1 MGRATL
7 ILDADVSALR
17 RAMGEIPGITQRAQ
31 AVMTSQARRG
41 GRERVS
47 VDQTFAREHEAISM
61 RLRRA
66 REKQEKDATAK
77 AKEEER
83 KRARDAGEFARVKDS
98 IHTQLMR
105 ERDRRE
111 KAATRTEAAEGRK
124 RLAADVAFNR
134 ERDRAHAAMVRDRQR
149 RERQATRERRAAE
162 REGGQVV
169 GRIGSAIG
177 GAATGFATGMD
188 GQVQSARQRRA
199 APERA
204 VGNAIYQA
212 GGDRSETAAAMRRIT
227 EFAQANRIPAEEIAQ
242 ALQGAQT
249 EQSVLGSRGQG
260 NAGTRDTA
268 LSAFLNTALLARNT
282 GNDVGE
288 TTRLAGLFASQGI
301 DPALR
306 QQMLLYTAG
315 ATQRGAVEIGDVTRG
330 AMPAITARMGAAMSS
345 ARLAP
350 GSNAASI
357 QAAGLAEYRQALAEI
372 EVAKGTQGASPR
384 EAGNAM
390 RNVSTALQ
398 SSVTQEKLLNNIR
411 TSLGDNS
418 AIERALYEA
427 DPARPGRPGHPGG
440 MRLRAPM
447 TNALNLVGAFEQ
459 AGMTSTQFQN
469 ITGGGGAGNPLS
481 ILANQRRLLG
491 GLLDT
496 DAGGTSGAARVRELM
511 NPNVGLTQAD
521 VARGAGI
528 FGNDTM
534 AQLVGN
540 EEANTNAL
548 RDLHPDLVS
557 VSDSINNWKM
567 RNPWLATGTQAGGG
581 AMSDIAKTLGGAATG
596 GGGVAAA
603 LRPGAMAGARA
614 LLGRGTAALGAMG
627 SGALRAAAGAPMLL
641 GSLLTLGGSYGGV
654 DQEEAVAQRRGGL
667 EYERQSRLLGAQAQ
681 AEHRPPPTAAEIGA
695 AVAIALRGA
704 PLAVTPDQ
712 HANAHAASAAPPQA
726 RR

>member
-47 VDQTFAREHEAISM
+47 VDQSFTREHEAISM

-98 IHTQLMR
+98 IHAQLMR
-105 ERDRRE
+105 EKDRRE
-111 KAATRTEAAEGRK
+111 KAATRAEEIEGRK
-124 RLAADVAFNR
+124 RVAADVAFSK
-134 ERDRAHAAMVRDRQR
+134 EKDRAHAAMVRARQR
-149 RERQATRERRAAE
+149 REQQATRERRAAE
-162 REGGQVV
+162 REGGRVV

-188 GQVQSARQRRA
+188 GQIQSARQRRA

-212 GGDRSETAAAMRRIT
+212 GGDRSETAAAMRRIA
-227 EFAQANRIPAEEIAQ
+227 EFAQANRIPAEEVAQ

-260 NAGTRDTA
+260 NAQTRNDA
-268 LSAFLNTALLARNT
+268 LTSFLNTALLARNT

-288 TTRLAGLFASQGI
+288 TTRLAGLFASQGF
-301 DPALR
+301 DPALQR
-306 QQMLLYTAG
+306 QMLLYTAG

-350 GSNAASI
+350 GSSTASV

-411 TSLGDNS
+411 NSLGANS
-418 AIERALYEA
+418 ALEQRLYEA
-427 DPARPGRPGHPGG
+427 DPAHRGQS
-440 MRLRAPM
+440 RLRAPM
-447 TNALNLVGAFEQ
+447 TNALSLVGAFEQ
-459 AGMTSTQFQN
+459 LGMTSTQFQN

-481 ILANQRRLLG
+481 MLANQRRLLG

-511 NPNVGLTQAD
+511 NPNVGLTEAD

-528 FGNDTM
+528 FANDTM

-567 RNPWLATGTQAGGG
+567 RNPWLATGTQAGGS
-581 AMSDIAKTLGGAATG
+581 AVSDIAKTLGTAATG
-596 GGGVAAA
+596 GGSVAAV

-614 LLGRGTAALGAMG
+614 LLARGGAALGAMG
-627 SGALRAAAGAPMLL
+627 SGALRAAAGVPMLL

-654 DQEEAVAQRRGGL
+654 EQDEAQAQRRGGV
-667 EYERQSRLLGAQAQ
+667 EYERQSRILGERAQ

-695 AVAIALRGA
+695 AVALALRGA
-704 PLAVTPDQ
+704 PLAVAPDQ
-712 HANAHAASAAPPQA
+712 HANAHAASAAAPQA